1 MERLKSRLAQ
11 LEHCADEI
19 DEDFKDS
26 HHRLDRIE
34 KEHDSHELTAMTH
47 LLETIDDAV
56 EDANDGDNAMRHLST
71 TTSVLSRKASR
82 DIGAA
87 RKLIETIEQITLDDE
102 QEGN

>member
-1 MERLKSRLAQ
+1 MIQ
-11 LEHCADEI
+11 
-19 DEDFKDS
+19 
-26 HHRLDRIE
+26 RLDRIE

-87 RKLIETIEQITLDDE
+87 RYVRSLFNMSILCPST
-102 QEGN
+102 